1 MFLLEILLGGFN
13 GFIAVKMLLKFI
25 SDYVCFLDSFEE
37 AFLGFSLRRKH
48 VVGLLAELADL

>member
-25 SDYVCFLDSFEE
+25 SDYVCFLDSFDE
-37 AFLGFSLRRKH
+37 AFLGFSLRQKQE
-48 VVGLLAELADL
+48 VWLLAELAGL